1 MGFNISN
8 EFARAKNEFLHDLI
22 KENLHQ
28 TATCTCLTC
37 GKVFNIYDNDK
48 NMFVEACSVKINAR
62 LKENRE
68 KEMIDMLGKYFSI
81 WKV

>member
-1 MGFNISN
+1 MGFDISN
-8 EFARAKNEFLHDLI
+8 EFSRAKNEFLHDLI

-28 TATCTCLTC
+28 TATCLTC
-37 GKVFNIYDNDK
+37 GKVFNLYDNDK
-48 NMFVEACSVKINAR
+48 NMFVETCPVKINAK

-68 KEMIDMLGKYFSI
+68 REMINMLGKYFCI